1 MEAWD
6 NREETGGEAGLVER
20 SGSRIY
26 VVAVEMVLGVKALAL
41 RKLESLYEGGRAGPT
56 LWS

>member
-1 MEAWD
+1 M
-6 NREETGGEAGLVER
+6 VER

-26 VVAVEMVLGVKALAL
+26 VVAVEMVLRVKALAL